1 MTSAVSADQELDES
15 DVIVLSGLPRQPV
28 QLAVDLVVV
37 VVVVVVVK
45 YILHCTA
52 LSYPDVVPTT
62 RLDGSDVL
70 HHPPHGDVPLVIR
83 LDLVVHLLVN

>member
-1 MTSAVSADQELDES
+1 MWNVSSFPVTSAVSADQELDES

-37 VVVVVVVK
+37 VVVVVLK

-52 LSYPDVVPTT
+52 L
-62 RLDGSDVL
+62 L
-70 HHPPHGDVPLVIR
+70 
-83 LDLVVHLLVN
+83 LLV

>member
-52 LSYPDVVPTT
+52 LSYPDVVPTA
-62 RLDGSDVL
+62 RLHGSDVL

-83 LDLVVHLLVN
+83 LDLVVHLLTR